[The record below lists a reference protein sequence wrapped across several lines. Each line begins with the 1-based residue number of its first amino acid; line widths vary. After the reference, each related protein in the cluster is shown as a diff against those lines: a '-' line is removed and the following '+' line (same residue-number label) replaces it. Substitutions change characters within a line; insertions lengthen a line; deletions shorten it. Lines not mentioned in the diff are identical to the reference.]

1 MSTSDTSSRP
11 SAKFVLVI
19 TANIDGSPSYSD
31 GYILWS
37 HSSGLERFVFNSFE
51 EAKASARRRTSSGDL
66 MLSVLTESS
75 ARSFVR

>member
-37 HSSGLERFVFNSFE
+37 HSSDLERFVFNSIE
-51 EAKASARRRTSSGDL
+51 EARACASTHETGHL
-66 MLSVLTESS
+66 MLSVWIAGS
-75 ARSFVR
+75 AGSLGR